1 MLQANKTGSRA
12 GPSRSIYRSDMMDR
26 VLDIAILGL
35 LMDRDHHGYEIR
47 TQLRDRLG
55 VWANVSFGSIYPA
68 LARLERHGFVE
79 AVAPPAPRLS
89 SLSTGSLSG
98 ERASL
103 RSLRATTGLGRRGR
117 KVYRITDRGREEFVS
132 LLSDPAT
139 LDDGKNFSLRMALA
153 KYLTPNLRLG
163 LLERRRAD
171 LLGRLAEVR
180 TGAHNEELDEYARA
194 VMNHAAKGV
203 ELDLQWI
210 DDMLN
215 TERSNQQTFAN
226 DAK

>member
-1 MLQANKTGSRA
+1 M
-12 GPSRSIYRSDMMDR
+12 
-26 VLDIAILGL
+26 
-35 LMDRDHHGYEIR
+35 
-47 TQLRDRLG
+47 
-55 VWANVSFGSIYPA
+55 
-68 LARLERHGFVE
+68 
-79 AVAPPAPRLS
+79 
-89 SLSTGSLSG
+89 
-98 ERASL
+98 
-103 RSLRATTGLGRRGR
+103 
-117 KVYRITDRGREEFVS
+117 
-132 LLSDPAT
+132 SDPAT

-180 TGAHNEELDEYARA
+180 AGAHNEELDDYARA
-194 VMNHAAKGV
+194 VMDHAAKGV

-210 DDMLN
+210 DDMLD

>member
-1 MLQANKTGSRA
+1 
-12 GPSRSIYRSDMMDR
+12 

-47 TQLRDRLG
+47 SRLRERLG

-68 LARLERHGFVE
+68 LARLERHGLVE
-79 AVAPPAPRLS
+79 AVAPISPRQS
-89 SLSTGSLSG
+89 PISTGSLSG

-117 KVYRITDRGREEFVS
+117 KVYRITDRGRQEFIT
-132 LLSDPAT
+132 LLGDPAT

-153 KYLTPNLRLG
+153 KYLTPNRRVS
-163 LLERRRAD
+163 LLERRRTD
-171 LLGRLAEVR
+171 LVERLAEVR
-180 TGAHNEELDEYARA
+180 AGSHNEELDDYARS
-194 VMNHAAKGV
+194 VMEHAARGV
-203 ELDLQWI
+203 ELDLAWI
-210 DDMLN
+210 DDLLT

>member
-1 MLQANKTGSRA
+1 MF
-12 GPSRSIYRSDMMDR
+12 R

-68 LARLERHGFVE
+68 LARLERQGCVE
-79 AVAPPAPRLS
+79 AVTSSETRLN

-103 RSLRATTGLGRRGR
+103 RRITERGRR
-117 KVYRITDRGREEFVS
+117 DFVS
-132 LLSDPAT
+132 MLADPAT

-153 KYLTPNLRLG
+153 KYLNPNARVG
-163 LLERRRAD
+163 LLERRRGD
-171 LLGRLAEVR
+171 LIARLAEVR
-180 TGAHNEELDEYARA
+180 VGANNEQLDPYARG
-194 VMNHAAKGV
+194 VMEHAAQGV
-203 ELDLQWI
+203 ELDLAWI
-210 DDMLN
+210 DGLLS
-215 TERSNQQTFAN
+215 TERSNQESFAH

>member
-1 MLQANKTGSRA
+1 M
-12 GPSRSIYRSDMMDR
+12 
-26 VLDIAILGL
+26 LDIAILGL

-47 TQLRDRLG
+47 SRLRERLG

-68 LARLERHGFVE
+68 LARLERHGLVE
-79 AVAPPAPRLS
+79 AVAPISPRQS
-89 SLSTGSLSG
+89 PLSTGSLSG

-117 KVYRITDRGREEFVS
+117 KVYRITDRGRQEFIT
-132 LLSDPAT
+132 LLGDPAT

-153 KYLTPNLRLG
+153 KYLTPNRRVS
-163 LLERRRAD
+163 LLERRRTD
-171 LLGRLAEVR
+171 LVERLAEVR
-180 TGAHNEELDEYARA
+180 AGSHNEELDDYARS
-194 VMNHAAKGV
+194 VMEHAARGV
-203 ELDLQWI
+203 ELDLAWI
-210 DDMLN
+210 DDLLT

>member
-1 MLQANKTGSRA
+1 
-12 GPSRSIYRSDMMDR
+12 MMDR

-68 LARLERHGFVE
+68 LARLERHGLVE
-79 AVAPPAPRLS
+79 AVAPLAPRLN

-103 RSLRATTGLGRRGR
+103 RSLRATSALGRRGR
-117 KVYRITDRGREEFVS
+117 KVYRITDRGRQEFVT

-180 TGAHNEELDEYARA
+180 AGARNEELDEYARA
-194 VMNHAAKGV
+194 VMDHAAKGV

-226 DAK
+226 EAK